1 METNQENNILDA
13 MKAQPVSASVTKN
26 ESVNA
31 MAEDVLNTV
40 TTIVLWVGI
49 ISAVIMFFAGVM
61 VMADY
66 EEALG
71 IGLIVGSILVLVI
84 SLIQWAFSKTF
95 INISRNL
102 FNLNYKLENIQKKMN

>member
-31 MAEDVLNTV
+31 SAENILNTV
-40 TTIVLWVGI
+40 TTTILWIGI
-49 ISAVIMFFAGVM
+49 ISAVIMLIAGLSVM
-61 VMADY
+61 VDY
-66 EEALG
+66 EVALG
-71 IGLIVGSILVLVI
+71 VGLLVGSILVLVI

-102 FNLNYKLENIQKKMN
+102 FNLNYKLEKIQEKMN

>member
-13 MKAQPVSASVTKN
+13 MKAQPVSASATKN

-31 MAEDVLNTV
+31 LAENILNTV
-40 TTIVLWVGI
+40 TTIILWIGI
-49 ISAVIMFFAGVM
+49 ISAVITFLAGVS
-61 VMADY
+61 VLADG
-66 EEALG
+66 EKLG
-71 IGLIVGSILVLVI
+71 IGLIVGSILLAVI